1 MIKTNK
7 YILLIFFII
16 SVITSISKAETLED
30 IGKELGEIRQEIADL
45 KISNVEEAI
54 KIDSALI
61 ELEQVMDFVEK
72 NVQKGDLEIAISTIN
87 IAETT
92 LKDISKSIPSELK
105 SIKIETGNEFN
116 DQEMQEISKITDG
129 LNKNT
134 KIQKEKIFKDIS
146 LVQKKG
152 LDVNT
157 ISKNISASGIKT
169 SLISNKVNKN
179 LVANT
184 SLQKELSDQE
194 KYGAIIGNSPE
205 KVSVA
210 MRQVNVIQSGNP
222 KDHRAL
228 EIEKYGI
235 EAGLSKAQ
243 IQKGIDAVYSGN
255 IKAETEVTKE
265 IYSKLSQDQNW
276 EVQTADIDG
285 MIQQNIAVEKAASA
299 ILNSGI
305 DFAKGTNNKAID
317 ILSNQV
323 AKILANTT
331 DQATIDKIT
340 YKIGRT
346 KYEIWEDPN
355 AVAANMI
362 AEIAGPDQVT
372 ALVNIKNDQKFGITE
387 SLVEQAA
394 RTEAFMNNDI
404 DSFVAASKGS
414 LENVKLSQTDKAQLG
429 EVYKEA
435 ISSKSLSASVNSID
449 GEFKS
454 AASIA
459 AISDLEDMKK
469 AKEII
474 NQNDVTSK
482 AFEKFINTKYE
493 GDGSEWKAARKEYLE
508 AFSLSEELNVKNN
521 MNLDS
526 ASKLLEAA
534 GDISSSLSS
543 TTKSAATDVS
553 ASVSEA
559 AKDVATSVSTSVA
572 ENTNEIAQDI
582 AKEVAQEVA
591 EEVAQEVSKDLAKEV
606 AEEVGKT
613 LADLKAEE
621 RAAWEEYSKDG
632 WNMEK
637 KQKHLDASE
646 AVRKKERET
655 SQ

>member
-1 MIKTNK
+1 M
-7 YILLIFFII
+7 
-16 SVITSISKAETLED
+16 
-30 IGKELGEIRQEIADL
+30 
-45 KISNVEEAI
+45 
-54 KIDSALI
+54 
-61 ELEQVMDFVEK
+61 
-72 NVQKGDLEIAISTIN
+72 
-87 IAETT
+87 
-92 LKDISKSIPSELK
+92 SE
-105 SIKIETGNEFN
+105 
-116 DQEMQEISKITDG
+116 
-129 LNKNT
+129 
-134 KIQKEKIFKDIS
+134 
-146 LVQKKG
+146 
-152 LDVNT
+152 
-157 ISKNISASGIKT
+157 
-169 SLISNKVNKN
+169 
-179 LVANT
+179 
-184 SLQKELSDQE
+184 
-194 KYGAIIGNSPE
+194 
-205 KVSVA
+205 
-210 MRQVNVIQSGNP
+210 
-222 KDHRAL
+222 
-228 EIEKYGI
+228 
-235 EAGLSKAQ
+235 AQ

-265 IYSKLSQDQNW
+265 IYSKLSQNQNW
-276 EVQTADIDG
+276 EVQSADIDA
-285 MIQQNIAVEKAASA
+285 MMQQNIAVEKAASA

-305 DFAKGTNNKAID
+305 DFGKGTNNKAID

-323 AKILANTT
+323 ATILANTT

-414 LENVKLSQTDKAQLG
+414 LDNVKLSQTDKAQLS

-459 AISDLEDMKK
+459 ALSDAEDMKK

-582 AKEVAQEVA
+582 VAQEVAQEVA
-591 EEVAQEVSKDLAKEV
+591 DEIGQDVAKDIAKEV
-606 AEEVGKT
+606 KEEVGKS
-613 LADLKAEE
+613 LEDLKAEKD
-621 RAAWEEYSKDG
+621 AAWDAYSKDG
-632 WNMEK
+632 WNA
-637 KQKHLDASE
+637 QKHRDYLDASS
-646 AVRKKERET
+646 AYDKKVREKAG
-655 SQ
+655 Q

>member
-1 MIKTNK
+1 MIKINK
-7 YILLIFFII
+7 YLLLIIFTFFGII
-16 SVITSISKAETLED
+16 SISKAETLED

-72 NVQKGDLEIAISTIN
+72 NVQKGDLETAISTIN

-105 SIKIETGNEFN
+105 TIKIETGKEFN

-134 KIQKEKIFKDIS
+134 KIQKEKISKDIS
-146 LVQKKG
+146 LVQEKG

-459 AISDLEDMKK
+459 AISDVEDMKK